1 MFLFKEQITLLRAVW
16 YLRHIFSMIFYTL
29 TPRMNKYSIACERSS
44 PPQPRHDDDTS
55 LAKAPAVPVRVESRR
70 LKRETRSDT

>member
-44 PPQPRHDDDTS
+44 PPT
-55 LAKAPAVPVRVESRR
+55 AKAR
-70 LKRETRSDT
+70 